1 MKIRKKPVVVDAWYI
16 DTAELQYHGDVIDWV
31 HEEYQKNNGR
41 LAVASDGKEMI
52 LRIRTL
58 EGIMTAKDGDVLV
71 KGVDGELYAI
81 KRDIFAKT
89 YDVLD
94 DFNEKPIDPSAWS
107 GDFEY
112 DTGLPIPPAK
122 TKHIN
127 VYEIEDLSDG
137 TAIVRMDMDYDTM
150 KSFAKRGLYAA
161 IKEAAENIVKEHGD
175 A

>member
-89 YDVLD
+89 YDVVDAENKLD
-94 DFNEKPIDPSAWS
+94 PTL
-107 GDFEY
+107 DFEY

-127 VYEIEDLSDG
+127 VYDIEDLSDG
-137 TAIVRMDMDYDTM
+137 TAIIRVDMDYDTM

-161 IKEAAENIVKEHGD
+161 IKEAAEKIVEEHGD